1 VLPATHAVAHVVHT
15 AAFVVV
21 LKVEPATQAVHPRF
35 VVAVHAVDVRV
46 PAGQVLQRVQGAVP
60 EVVVLYLP
68 AAHVKHVDPE
78 QYFPATQVAHN
89 N

>member
-1 VLPATHAVAHVVHT
+1 MLPATQ
-15 AAFVVV
+15 AAAQDVQEAALEVV
-21 LKVEPATQAVHPRF
+21 LKVDPATQDVQARF

-46 PAGQVLQRVQGAVP
+46 PVGQVLQRVQGAVP